1 MTPLRILQTPELN
14 EPTLIVA
21 FAGWSDAGGAAT
33 GAAQYLIDRWHATR
47 LAEIEAEDFYDFTQL
62 RPTVRYEGDVRRIDW
77 PENAFYYHQTPE
89 RDLIIF
95 NGIEPHLHWKAY
107 IAGDDGRASSSFNVK
122 LVISLGALF
131 VDYPHTRPMRV
142 TGTAPDPE
150 MQERAGLY
158 TRGGRYEGP
167 TGINGVFNAIA
178 ARAGVPPAA
187 IWANVP
193 HYVSA
198 SPNPP
203 ATLALLKSLTAML
216 SLEVPLGRM
225 VRASAAFDAQ
235 LNEATAKNTEVSE
248 YVQSLEERIDAER
261 RWRRRRRRPEELPA
275 TESIVQDI
283 EDFLRSA
290 REGQKTRATSQRSS
304 RRLCGWTTLQDDPQ
318 LRRLGRWVCDPRR
331 SSGRAGS
338 WMPLSRLSV

>member
-1 MTPLRILQTPELN
+1 MTHLRILEEPELKD
-14 EPTLIVA
+14 PTLIVA

-47 LAEIEAEDFYDFTQL
+47 IAEFEAEEFYDFTQL
-62 RPTVRYEGDVRRIDW
+62 RPTVHYEGEQRVIEW
-77 PENAFYYHQTPE
+77 PQNAFYYHKTPE
-89 RDLIIF
+89 QDLIVF
-95 NGIEPHLHWKAY
+95 NGIEPHLRWKAY
-107 IAGDDGRASSSFNVK
+107 ATSMMEVIEKFDVK

-131 VDYPHTRPMRV
+131 VDYPHTRPLRV

-150 MQERAGLY
+150 LLERAGIY

-167 TGINGVFNAIA
+167 TGINGVFNAGLRDKA
-178 ARAGVPPAA
+178 VASGN

-203 ATLALLKSLTAML
+203 VTLALLKSLSAML

-235 LNEATAKNTEVSE
+235 LNEATSRNTEVSD
-248 YVQSLEERIDAER
+248 YVKSLEERVDSEGDDDGDYEVVAD
-261 RWRRRRRRPEELPA
+261 EELPA

-283 EDFLRSA
+283 EDFLR
-290 REGQKTRATSQRSS
+290 GSS
-304 RRLCGWTTLQDDPQ
+304 REE
-318 LRRLGRWVCDPRR
+318 
-331 SSGRAGS
+331 
-338 WMPLSRLSV
+338 